1 MKKIF
6 FIIIAMLFNFY
17 SAFAQDIRETKNHF
31 SMGAESAFPLGL
43 FGEAYSLGIGAS
55 GQANFAIGK
64 QTYVTINAGYINYF
78 LVKNY
83 GGGSEGYFP
92 LLNGIEQGFLRN
104 FFASVQL
111 GTTFRTHGLGNAFTY
126 SPGIGIKFAKN
137 FSALI
142 KYIGQIKSAINSG
155 AFGLRAAY
163 TFGK

>member
-1 MKKIF
+1 MKKSF
-6 FIIIAMLFNFY
+6 FITVILFGNV
-17 SAFAQDIRETKNHF
+17 AVFAQNIRETKNHF
-31 SMGAESAFPLGL
+31 SIGIESAFPLGL

-78 LVKNY
+78 LSKTY

-92 LLNGIEQGFLRN
+92 LLNGIEQGFLHN

-126 SPGIGIKFAKN
+126 APGIGIKLGKN

-155 AFGLRAAY
+155 AMGLRAAY

>member
-1 MKKIF
+1 MKKLVFF
-6 FIIIAMLFNFY
+6 FISIGFNSIPCF
-17 SAFAQDIRETKNHF
+17 SQNMRETKNHF
-31 SMGAESAFPLGL
+31 SIGAETAFPLAL

-64 QTYVTINAGYINYF
+64 QTYVTLNAGYTNYF
-78 LVKNY
+78 LSKNY

-126 SPGIGIKFAKN
+126 SPGVGIKLGNN

-155 AFGLRAAY
+155 ALGLRTAY
-163 TFGK
+163 TFGR

>member
-1 MKKIF
+1 MKKKY
-6 FIIIAMLFNFY
+6 FIIIIILFETIPV
-17 SAFAQDIRETKNHF
+17 FAQEEGHAKNHF
-31 SMGAESAFPLGL
+31 SIGAESAFPLGL
-43 FGEAYSLGIGAS
+43 YGEAYSLGIGAS

-78 LVKNY
+78 LNKSY

-111 GTTFRTHGLGNAFTY
+111 GTTFRTHGLGNVFTY

-155 AFGLRAAY
+155 ALGLRAAY

>member
-1 MKKIF
+1 MKKKY
-6 FIIIAMLFNFY
+6 FIIIVILFETFPV
-17 SAFAQDIRETKNHF
+17 FAQEERQAKNHF
-31 SMGAESAFPLGL
+31 SAGAESAFPLGL
-43 FGEAYSLGIGAS
+43 FGEAYSFGIGVS

-64 QTYVTINAGYINYF
+64 QTYVTLNAGYINYF
-78 LVKNY
+78 LSKTY
-83 GGGSEGYFP
+83 GGGREGYFP
-92 LLNGIEQGFLRN
+92 LLNGIEQGFLHN

-126 SPGIGIKFAKN
+126 APGIGIKLGKN

-155 AFGLRAAY
+155 AMGLRAAY